1 MVKLKMDSPESMAVG
16 AVHDFINKLF
26 PEDFESAVEEFS
38 KVEHPEWVSSELH
51 IDREFQTWYMLKH
64 KVSGI
69 AAPIEMASTYP
80 FEYFT
85 EEEKNIIDNFFQWRE
100 SFFEIKNIQNNKRDY
115 LVLDLTNGQEYT
127 IETIKLD
134 KPLKVGDVLCSIII
148 RKLNGNFFF
157 YGNIGIYKSES
168 AKEIKKEIKKTGIV
182 PPPGIWIKFISID
195 WKGLYGG
202 KKNIPRV
209 KRD

>member
-1 MVKLKMDSPESMAVG
+1 MVKPKKANPESMALE
-16 AVHDFINKLF
+16 AVHEFINKLF

-38 KVEHPEWVSSELH
+38 NVELPELVLSDLQ
-51 IDREFQTWYMLKH
+51 INREFQAWYMLKH

-100 SFFEIKNIQNNKRDY
+100 SFFEIKKILDNKRDF
-115 LVLDLTNGQEYT
+115 LVLDLVTGQEC
-127 IETIKLD
+127 IVETIKLD
-134 KPLKVGDVLCSIII
+134 KPFNVGDVLSSIII
-148 RKLNGNFFF
+148 RKLNGNYFF
-157 YGNIGIYKSES
+157 YGNIGIYKGEG
-168 AKEIKKEIKKTGIV
+168 AKEMKKEIKKIGTL
-182 PPPGIWIKFISID
+182 PPPGIWIKVISID